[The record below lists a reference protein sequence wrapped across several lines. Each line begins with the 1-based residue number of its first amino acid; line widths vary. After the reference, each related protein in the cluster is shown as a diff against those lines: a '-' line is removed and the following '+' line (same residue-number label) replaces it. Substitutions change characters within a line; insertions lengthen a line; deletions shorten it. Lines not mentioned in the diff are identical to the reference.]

1 MTESSIIEMTG
12 FNKKRNLGEGYNLS
26 EIESAFKEIE
36 EKYEEFKTNVLGSES
51 FCDISS
57 HKRGFIMSLTNSAS
71 SLTNNFYAYE
81 VLLAQYINVDK
92 LTKYFNN
99 LEEQATKIRKEV
111 NNYIDSHVALLN
123 HTVQSIYT
131 ELTSRY

>member
-1 MTESSIIEMTG
+1 
-12 FNKKRNLGEGYNLS
+12 
-26 EIESAFKEIE
+26 
-36 EKYEEFKTNVLGSES
+36 
-51 FCDISS
+51 
-57 HKRGFIMSLTNSAS
+57 MSLTNSAS
-71 SLTNNFYAYE
+71 SLTNNFYDYE

-99 LEEQATKIRKEV
+99 LEEQAIKIRKEV
-111 NNYIDSHVALLN
+111 NNYIDSNVALLN

>member
-1 MTESSIIEMTG
+1 M
-12 FNKKRNLGEGYNLS
+12 
-26 EIESAFKEIE
+26 
-36 EKYEEFKTNVLGSES
+36 
-51 FCDISS
+51 
-57 HKRGFIMSLTNSAS
+57 
-71 SLTNNFYAYE
+71 
-81 VLLAQYINVDK
+81 QYINADK

-99 LEEQATKIRKEV
+99 LEEQAIKIRKEV